1 MSQKNKIAIRRRQA
15 LHDGLDLRSP
25 FGPFVVLFGGRTR
38 AFYLYLIT
46 AVGVLGFEA
55 LSSYRISPHVVDG
68 GVVGYSIKPGREFIF
83 GTVFSK
89 RIVNFNKNF
98 LRDVQRGFI
107 VTQHAK
113 DITGDRPLIPPNEF
127 LETIDTTPNGDR
139 DQLAIGESRNYIDDC
154 S

>member
-83 GTVFSK
+83 GTVLRK
-89 RIVNFNKNF
+89 RIVNFDKDF
-98 LRDVQRGFI
+98 LSDVQRGFV
-107 VTQHAK
+107 VTEHAK
-113 DITGDRPLIPPNEF
+113 DITGDGPLISPNEF
-127 LETIDTTPNGDR
+127 LKTVGTPPDGN
-139 DQLAIGESRNYIDDC
+139 
-154 S
+154 